1 MIGPQLLCQM
11 EKAHLAEYYI
21 SSYNAAGTDLAHM
34 LHSRPTHELS
44 SAVAVSRMSAKDVSR
59 SLILI

>member
-11 EKAHLAEYYI
+11 EKAEYYI

-44 SAVAVSRMSAKDVSR
+44 SAVALMDKWAGCLPKM
-59 SLILI
+59 

>member
-11 EKAHLAEYYI
+11 EKAHLVLSTEYYI

-44 SAVAVSRMSAKDVSR
+44 SAVALMDK
-59 SLILI
+59 